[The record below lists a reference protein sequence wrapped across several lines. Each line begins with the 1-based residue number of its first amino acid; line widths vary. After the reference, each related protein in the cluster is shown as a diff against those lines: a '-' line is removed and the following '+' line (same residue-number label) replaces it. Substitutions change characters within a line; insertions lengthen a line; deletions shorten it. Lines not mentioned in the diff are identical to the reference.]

1 MRLGPALLRI
11 SRLLDRTPAD
21 RAELF
26 GARRSVALPALF
38 AVLTVLL
45 IGMWFP
51 PLVGHFA
58 RWYTL
63 RPDIPT
69 TKRLDW
75 RVLYGSSPGPCPAVA
90 RGSHGCLA
98 NPDEPGAWKHS
109 HNRFEDDEAEE
120 RHEDRVVK
128 RLWKDYWLKVAIPPE
143 LLAEARA
150 KRVTQFLVGHFYSS
164 YRVWIDGVFVKEGT
178 GVLDPVPLLLPL
190 SAENLA
196 SKRPLEIVMQ
206 IIFDNEKIPVDHFT
220 SNYAQGFVKAST
232 ADRYI
237 LMMSFGNRAR
247 PISLFLAY
255 ALIGALF
262 FFLWLPARHK
272 QEYFYMALLAI
283 AAGAWEARYI
293 DFIERAIDREMVANL
308 CVVLRAYLIGFILLL
323 SLAVARV
330 RHDVMRILL
339 ALTLVAP
346 VLFVFTIP
354 TVDGKIAVRDFLQVK
369 ATTAIFAFAAFF
381 CGLRAWA
388 LAVGSTRFGQV
399 PARVRSLALFATGL
413 LAAGVV
419 NYLVESK
426 VFYLFTHRAFLRGY
440 EWLGLMLYL
449 AALALREY
457 AADEAL
463 VQDMPV
469 SEYHRRPALP
479 ESLKGALLAIDL
491 KSSEPLYR
499 QRAIM
504 SSVDLVTA
512 WRSQVYSA
520 ALQSQGTIVSKKG
533 DEVLVFFDA
542 EKNQS
547 PSETALRVFSEVARV
562 SDLLATEFRR
572 QGLFPPQVDG
582 FHFRAALSEGA
593 IRPIW
598 EDVAGRREAYW
609 EEAGDT
615 MPFVQASRLMD
626 IERKIK
632 ETSSTT
638 TMLVMDERSATT
650 LAGLPG
656 LHFVARERV
665 FPDKHGTEHRVAAC
679 VVANGV
685 PARQKPVAA

>member
-1 MRLGPALLRI
+1 MRLRPALLRI
-11 SRLLDRTPAD
+11 SRLLDRTTAD

-26 GARRSVALPALF
+26 SSRRSVALPVLF

-45 IGMWFP
+45 VGMWFP
-51 PLVGHFA
+51 PLVAHFA
-58 RWYTL
+58 RWYKL
-63 RPDIPT
+63 HPDIPT
-69 TKRLDW
+69 TKLLDW
-75 RVLYGSSPGPCPAVA
+75 RVIYGSSPEPCPAVA

-98 NPDEPGAWKHS
+98 NPDEPGPWKKS

-178 GVLDPVPLLLPL
+178 GVLDPIPLFLPL

-196 SKRPLEIVMQ
+196 SKRPLQIVMQ
-206 IIFDNEKIPVDHFT
+206 IIFDNEKVPVDHF
-220 SNYAQGFVKAST
+220 SNNYAQGFVKAST

-293 DFIERAIDREMVANL
+293 DFIERAIDRDVAANL

-330 RHDVMRILL
+330 RHDVMRILF
-339 ALTLVAP
+339 ALTLIAP

-354 TVDGKIAVRDFLQVK
+354 TVDGKIAVRDFLQIK
-369 ATTAIFAFAAFF
+369 GTTAIFAVAAFF

-388 LAVGSTRFGQV
+388 LAASSSRFGHV
-399 PARVRSLALFATGL
+399 PPRVRSLALFATGL
-413 LAAGVV
+413 LVAGIV

-426 VFYLFTHRAFLRGY
+426 VFYLFTHRAFLRGF

-469 SEYHRRPALP
+469 SDYHRRPVLP

-499 QRAIM
+499 QRAITA
-504 SSVDLVTA
+504 SVDLVTA

-520 ALQSQGTIVSKKG
+520 ALRSHGTIVSKKG

-542 EKNQS
+542 DKS
-547 PSETALRVFSEVARV
+547 PRPSETALRVFVEVARA
-562 SDLLATEFRR
+562 SELLAAEFRR
-572 QGLFPPQVDG
+572 QGLFPPQVEG

-615 MPFVQASRLMD
+615 MTFVEASRLMD
-626 IERKIK
+626 IERKIT
-632 ETSSTT
+632 ETSKTIS
-638 TMLVMDERSATT
+638 MLVMDERSATSVQEQ
-650 LAGLPG
+650 PG
-656 LHFVARERV
+656 IRFVARERT
-665 FPDKHGTEHRVAAC
+665 FPDKHGTAHRVAAC
-679 VVANGV
+679 VVEGSEASREKG
-685 PARQKPVAA
+685 VAA